1 MRFKLAFTFGRFNLL
16 HRGHLDLFKQ
26 MGGSAEEILIGV
38 SSGPKNLSYAT
49 RRKVIKDALREDW
62 QFDSPFQI
70 ETKRSP
76 FGLLELINFNP
87 EDTVV
92 YLGQDQFELGQTLTR
107 EFGCAAITIPRL
119 TSSTTIR
126 HLIDTEQWSLLAREV
141 PQSIINDVIT
151 LRQQE
156 LLCQSSL

>member
-1 MRFKLAFTFGRFNLL
+1 MKFRLAFTFGRFNLL
-16 HRGHLDLFKQ
+16 HRGHVDLFNQ
-26 MGGSAEEILIGV
+26 MGQTAEEILIGV

-49 RRKVIKDALREDW
+49 RRKVIKTALKEDW
-62 QFDSPFQI
+62 QFDSPFLV

-76 FGLLELINFNP
+76 FGLLELINHKP

-107 EFGCAAITIPRL
+107 EFGCSTICIPRL

-126 HLIDTEQWSLLAREV
+126 HLIDSEQWSMLAREV
-141 PQSIINDVIT
+141 PQSIINDVIF
-151 LRQQE
+151 LREQE
-156 LLCQSSL
+156 LCHASH

>member
-26 MGGSAEEILIGV
+26 MGSAAEEILIGV
-38 SSGPKNLSYAT
+38 SNGPKNLSYVS
-49 RRKVIKDALREDW
+49 RRKIIKTALRADW
-62 QFDSPFQI
+62 QFNSPFRV

-76 FGLLELINFNP
+76 FGLLEMINHKP

-126 HLIDTEQWSLLAREV
+126 HLIDTEQWSFLAREI
-141 PQSIINDVIT
+141 PQSIINDVIF
-151 LRQQE
+151 LREQE
-156 LLCQSSL
+156 LCHASH